1 MPTVV
6 PNAQKTHNFS
16 EIWGTAWL
24 GRRQHD
30 IHSEDEFVLDEP
42 FNGNIERQP
51 VHRGTTADTVVTD
64 EWRRYTGQPVPLA
77 LFFFFSTP
85 GQKPLCHRQTIIR
98 DTYIEYSCL
107 QSRPS
112 PGSRSSAKLKTV
124 RGSRL
129 KCIESPLIGFLYRA
143 GAKKNSRSRFGPW
156 RIVGDNL
163 ERAVGKLRENY
174 SR

>member
-77 LFFFFSTP
+77 LFFFFF
-85 GQKPLCHRQTIIR
+85 
-98 DTYIEYSCL
+98 Y
-107 QSRPS
+107 SRPEATLS
-112 PGSRSSAKLKTV
+112 PPDDHSRYVYRVLVFAISA
-124 RGSRL
+124 
-129 KCIESPLIGFLYRA
+129 ESGLALFRE
-143 GAKKNSRSRFGPW
+143 AKDCSGESFKMH
-156 RIVGDNL
+156 
-163 ERAVGKLRENY
+163 
-174 SR
+174 

>member
-1 MPTVV
+1 MNRLMATSNGSRFIAV
-6 PNAQKTHNFS
+6 Q
-16 EIWGTAWL
+16 
-24 GRRQHD
+24 RQTP
-30 IHSEDEFVLDEP
+30 LLLT
-42 FNGNIERQP
+42 NG
-51 VHRGTTADTVVTD
+51 VVT
-64 EWRRYTGQPVPLA
+64 RANPFL
-77 LFFFFSTP
+77 LLFFFFFSTP